1 MGTEAVMEVKDRDPT
16 EDYTNMSRGS
26 HIISNIDIGKQNI
39 THQEAVQEE
48 SVDSVTHN
56 RQYTSQHD
64 WENLTGWHYMGHGEW
79 SPPEEYKDIEETAH
93 SHSIDRDPES
103 TSGDVR

>member
-1 MGTEAVMEVKDRDPT
+1 MEVKDRDPT

-26 HIISNIDIGKQNI
+26 HIINNIDIGEQNI

-56 RQYTSQHD
+56 NTQA
-64 WENLTGWHYMGHGEW
+64 NMTGRTLQAGTTWVMGNGLCQ
-79 SPPEEYKDIEETAH
+79 KNIR
-93 SHSIDRDPES
+93 I
-103 TSGDVR
+103 